1 MQRVG
6 SLKTLKPFFHPNFW
20 RLKHFFFSNKFLMAM
35 MTNWNPAKWKS
46 GRKLSATLY
55 FSAKTAEAPAAGDR
69 FDKIFACST
78 KNYHATIEYL
88 LATISIHTHFFFPNA
103 LLLLVFLIFS
113 YCAKNEINI
122 DWKRSLHSV
131 WSQKNWLRVVCR
143 L

>member
-1 MQRVG
+1 
-6 SLKTLKPFFHPNFW
+6 
-20 RLKHFFFSNKFLMAM
+20 M

-88 LATISIHTHFFFPNA
+88 LATISIPTFSFLMHFCY
-103 LLLLVFLIFS
+103 FLFS
-113 YCAKNEINI
+113 PIVQKMKNEMNCN
-122 DWKRSLHSV
+122 WKEKLIYYVLYEISLESKIFYV
-131 WSQKNWLRVVCR
+131 LC
-143 L
+143 